1 MNAVPHLFMVCTV
14 NMTRLRQHWQIRNT
28 TALPC
33 LSTVTGCS
41 KCVWTE
47 ELSDLG
53 LQPQARTHGTGMA
66 SLPRALCALLM
77 KVRYT
82 QLKEHNRTDGWMA
95 DLNSFWTHFA
105 WAMRCSSA
113 APPRWALF
121 VGEGMQLVSQQC
133 ELSMDMHA
141 AHSDLIDMLDAW
153 IQMHRCLF
161 QIRTLSEMLF
171 QLTIIKKSLS

>member
-28 TALPC
+28 TALPR

-82 QLKEHNRTDGWMA
+82 QFKEHNRTDGWMTN
-95 DLNSFWTHFA
+95 LNSARFERTLHEQWDA
-105 WAMRCSSA
+105 AAPRLPDGRYLWVRGCSWLASSA
-113 APPRWALF
+113 SCQWTCT
-121 VGEGMQLVSQQC
+121 Q
-133 ELSMDMHA
+133 HT
-141 AHSDLIDMLDAW
+141 LI
-153 IQMHRCLF
+153 
-161 QIRTLSEMLF
+161 
-171 QLTIIKKSLS
+171 